1 MRTLAVDGGSGR
13 PAGASTMIGM
23 TQAAR
28 RSDDLRRL
36 AQTQHGLLTF
46 AQLASYGVSYG
57 EVRSQVDARR
67 WQVLS
72 RRVVALHNGDLD
84 DRQEAWFAVLDGGPE
99 CAVAGVS
106 ALHEF
111 GLKGFDVERWQAAV
125 PPGLRGARHDRY
137 VRRRSRRL
145 VDGAL
150 HPARSLPTM
159 RPAVALVD
167 ALENTSL
174 PLRGCALL
182 AAVVQQ
188 RLFRP
193 GDVRPLVEAESTLP
207 HRGLYLATAGD
218 IEGGSHSLLEIDFV
232 KLARAADIPA
242 PLRQVVR
249 ADRSGR
255 RRHLDAD
262 FDGFVAEVDGAL
274 HLKPLAWWD
283 DMFRQN
289 DLVIG
294 GRPMVRFASVGIRL
308 FPDRVID
315 QLRAAAERWL

>member
-1 MRTLAVDGGSGR
+1 MDDVRGDAA
-13 PAGASTMIGM
+13 PAATMILM

-36 AQTQHGLLTF
+36 AERQHGLLTF
-46 AQLASYGVSYG
+46 EQLAAQGVTYG
-57 EVRSQVDARR
+57 EVRSHVDARR
-67 WQVLS
+67 WQLLS
-72 RRVVALHNGDLD
+72 RRVVALHNGRLD
-84 DRQEAWFAVLDGGPE
+84 GRQQAWFAVLDGGPD
-99 CAVAGVS
+99 CALAGLS
-106 ALHEF
+106 ALHEL
-111 GLKGFDVERWQAAV
+111 GLKGFDVDRWQTAV
-125 PPGLRGARHDRY
+125 PLGLRGARHDLY

-145 VDGAL
+145 SERAL

-159 RPAVALVD
+159 RPAVALAD
-167 ALENTSL
+167 ALENTTL

-193 GDVRPLVEAESTLP
+193 GDLRPLVESESTLP
-207 HRGLYLATAGD
+207 NRKLYRATAGD

-232 KLARAADIPA
+232 KLACEADVP
-242 PLRQVVR
+242 PPRRQVVR
-249 ADRSGR
+249 TDRAGR
-255 RRHLDAD
+255 RRYLDAE
-262 FDGFVAEVDGAL
+262 FDGFVAEVDGAV
-274 HLKPLAWWD
+274 HLKPLNWWD

-308 FPDRVID
+308 FRPRVID
-315 QLRAAAERWL
+315 QLRAAAARWPG